1 MLFSC
6 PRIGRIGKN
15 FHALDRKTMY
25 LNLASTFPRVSP
37 PLPRREFP
45 PNVVRGRSRALSS
58 ICRFGIATTKTLPT
72 RLRWETHISITAY
85 EKRASVLLRTRNA
98 HQYYCVLETPSVLLR
113 TRNAHQYCCVRKM
126 HISIIVYEKRTSVL
140 LRTIKYCVRKMHISV
155 TAYEKR
161 TSVLLRTIKYCVR

>member
-1 MLFSC
+1 MRSEMIIFFLIFFFSWAVLFSY

-58 ICRFGIATTKTLPT
+58 ICRFGVATTKTLPT

-98 HQYYCVLETPSVLLR
+98 HQYYCVRETHISIAAYEKCTSVLLC
-113 TRNAHQYCCVRKM
+113 TRNAHQY
-126 HISIIVYEKRTSVL
+126 
-140 LRTIKYCVRKMHISV
+140 YCVR
-155 TAYEKR
+155 
-161 TSVLLRTIKYCVR
+161 